1 MCLKRYFIDF
11 RRKTHKWGFVK
22 ILITSFD
29 KESFH
34 LRIYKLN
41 VQGILYIGWFTCILR
56 WFYCCTLHTTIAIY
70 INGNLRFLTGIAI
83 YMLCLKL
90 CIPFNSPSSFSI
102 YASCLSLLA
111 LYRSHSAHTKL
122 LCRSLCVKI
131 AFKSWRCQT
140 LCMFPNQ

>member
-1 MCLKRYFIDF
+1 MFLERYFIDF

-29 KESFH
+29 KESYH
-34 LRIYKLN
+34 LKIYKLN
-41 VQGILYIGWFTCILR
+41 LQGIPYIGRFPCTHR
-56 WFYCCTLHTTIAIY
+56 WFDCCTDHTTIAIY
-70 INGNLRFLTGIAI
+70 TNGILRFLTGIAI

-131 AFKSWRCQT
+131 AFKS
-140 LCMFPNQ
+140 